1 MNSNI
6 DNLLLTLQK
15 ENEILHQQLA
25 DLNVKVQLMQDNNM
39 QSSKTPKSPKASGF
53 HSENINIQLEYQQV
67 VQTNI
72 NINDYYTKRV
82 DNVIQRAVKAEKR
95 VQELEKM
102 VFNQLGK
109 KETKNDQLKDKTLI
123 SATKQIEEIVKICS
137 QKESGI
143 LQNITNIKNYINS
156 LQNSQLKFALE

>member
-6 DNLLLTLQK
+6 DILHLTLQK

-25 DLNVKVQLMQDNNM
+25 DLNVKIQLMQDNNM

-53 HSENINIQLEYQQV
+53 HSENTNTQLEYQQV
-67 VQTNI
+67 AQT
-72 NINDYYTKRV
+72 NINDYYAKRV

-109 KETKNDQLKDKTLI
+109 KEAKNDQLKDKTLI

-137 QKESGI
+137 QKDSGI

-156 LQNSQLKFALE
+156 LQNSQLKFAVE